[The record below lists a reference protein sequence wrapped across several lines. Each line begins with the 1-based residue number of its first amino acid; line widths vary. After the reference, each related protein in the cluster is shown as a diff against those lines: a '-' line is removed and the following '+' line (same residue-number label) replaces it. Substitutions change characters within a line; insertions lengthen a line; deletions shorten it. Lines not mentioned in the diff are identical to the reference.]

1 MVNSKSELLPRIA
14 KAAIWGILTFIL
26 LYYIPIMLLPE
37 DISQYFV
44 DFDLR
49 NQLLNFALIS
59 VFFSVVG
66 QLFAKTII
74 GCGFGIAKAII
85 IIAYFFIV
93 SEGGVFNLTFPTQD
107 YIINFTIDISIILLM
122 IIAVNLLGIAKNL
135 FEAIN
140 ILNKNST
147 NNLINHKGQKG

>member
-1 MVNSKSELLPRIA
+1 MANSKSELLLRVA

-26 LYYIPIMLLPE
+26 LYFIPIMLLPK
-37 DISQYFV
+37 DLTQYLIN
-44 DFDLR
+44 FDLR
-49 NQLLNFALIS
+49 SQLLNFAMIS
-59 VFFSVVG
+59 VFFAVVG
-66 QLFAKTII
+66 QLFARTII

-93 SEGGVFNLTFPTQD
+93 SEGGVFNLAFPTQD

-147 NNLINHKGQKG
+147 KPLINRKEQ

>member
-1 MVNSKSELLPRIA
+1 MGNTNIHF
-14 KAAIWGILTFIL
+14 IILYT
-26 LYYIPIMLLPE
+26 
-37 DISQYFV
+37 DNASSRRCIS
-44 DFDLR
+44 
-49 NQLLNFALIS
+49 IS
-59 VFFSVVG
+59 DR

-74 GCGFGIAKAII
+74 VCGFGIAKAII

-93 SEGGVFNLTFPTQD
+93 SEGGVFNLAFPTQD
-107 YIINFTIDISIILLM
+107 YTINFTIDISIILLM

-147 NNLINHKGQKG
+147 NPLINHKEQ

>member
-1 MVNSKSELLPRIA
+1 MAKSKSKFLPRIA
-14 KAAIWGILTFIL
+14 KAAIWGVLTFIL
-26 LYYIPIMLLPE
+26 LYYLPLMIIPKDLT
-37 DISQYFV
+37 QYLI
-44 DFDLR
+44 DFDLQS
-49 NQLLNFALIS
+49 QLFTFAMIS
-59 VFFSVVG
+59 VFFVIVG

-93 SEGGVFNLTFPTQD
+93 SEGGVFRAAFPTQD
-107 YIINFTIDISIILLM
+107 YIVNFTIDISIILLM

-135 FEAIN
+135 FEAIT

-147 NNLINHKGQKG
+147 KT

>member
-1 MVNSKSELLPRIA
+1 MAKSKSKFLPRIA
-14 KAAIWGILTFIL
+14 KAAIWGVLTFIL
-26 LYYIPIMLLPE
+26 LYYLPLMIIPKDLT
-37 DISQYFV
+37 QYLI
-44 DFDLR
+44 DFDLQS
-49 NQLLNFALIS
+49 QLFTFAMIS
-59 VFFSVVG
+59 VFFVIVG

-74 GCGFGIAKAII
+74 GCGFGIARAII

-93 SEGGVFNLTFPTQD
+93 SEGGVFRAAFPTQD
-107 YIINFTIDISIILLM
+107 YIVNFTIDISIILLM

-147 NNLINHKGQKG
+147 KT